1 MIVMLVRN
9 PILELSLTGAYALA
23 LERYAA
29 LPAASAEDDRWAG
42 ACLVASGQFER
53 AKVLLSQ
60 AVRRGCLEAN
70 IQLALAYGAL
80 MDFERAESI
89 LARVNLESLS
99 AFDQVLAARAAG
111 TLALTQGQRRAA
123 LAHLERGWQL
133 ALGDDASEPLRSSVA
148 QSLAILNHLCGRD
161 ARAETLF
168 ELALPGASG
177 VQRVGILSTRA
188 LSRTYLGLFVAAES
202 DLREAQLLTQASGSK
217 TLLLSCVAA
226 ILQRARGDARAA
238 VAAFSLVARS
248 ARAVD
253 DPETELYAELD
264 LMALQTELDSLEQAQ
279 AHLMRAQQLS
289 AQPYQVA
296 MINFRSGA
304 LLARQSDVAALP
316 ALESALLAFTG
327 LSADREAAWTCLHIA
342 EAGLRLNQPDRTI
355 TAIRQVLNFRNALG
369 PAVLNIELRTL
380 PVLLEHLGSR
390 ADHVGRVLFDDWRAG
405 HPARGLHL
413 ELRFFGDAGVF
424 VDGAPVKLRYK
435 RSLEVLA
442 HLVLQPS
449 GSMKKLLTDL
459 FADEPPAT
467 ARSYVHQVRY
477 DLEKSGA
484 GLRIEFDRVSR
495 KYALESDGPKF
506 VADVLEFQTA
516 LAAKTE
522 PGLLRALD
530 LYRGVF
536 LASSENDW
544 VREQREALIWAAIR
558 VGLELIEGFEAQ
570 HQFENSFA
578 LSGRLLELDPF
589 NAGVAG
595 CLVRA
600 AKNLNSES
608 ARLIVSRLRQKFATE
623 FGEVPS
629 VFEQF

>member
-1 MIVMLVRN
+1 MPALN
-9 PILELSLTGAYALA
+9 PILELSLTGAYPLA

-29 LPAASAEDDRWAG
+29 LPDASAEDDRWAG
-42 ACLVASGQFER
+42 ACLVVLGQFER
-53 AKVLLSQ
+53 AKVLLSR
-60 AVRRGCLEAN
+60 AVRRGCSQAN

-80 MDFERAESI
+80 MDFERAETI
-89 LARVNLESLS
+89 LARVNPEALS

-123 LAHLERGWQL
+123 LAHLERAWQL

-168 ELALPGASG
+168 ELALPEASG
-177 VQRVGILSTRA
+177 VQQVGILSTRA
-188 LSRTYLGLFVAAES
+188 LSRTYLGLFAAAES
-202 DLREAQLLTQASGSK
+202 DLREAQLMTQASGSK
-217 TLLLSCVAA
+217 TLLLSCVGA
-226 ILQRARGDARAA
+226 ILQRARGDAWAA
-238 VAAFSLVARS
+238 VAAFNLVAHS

-253 DPETELYAELD
+253 DPETELYAQLD
-264 LMALQTELDSLEQAQ
+264 LMALHTELDSLEQAQ
-279 AHLMRAQQLS
+279 AHLMRAQQLA

-296 MINFRSGA
+296 MVNFRSGA
-304 LLARQSDVAALP
+304 LLARQSDAAALDV
-316 ALESALLAFTG
+316 LESALLAFTD

-342 EAGLRLNQPDRTI
+342 EAGLRLHRPDRST

-390 ADHVGRVLFDDWRAG
+390 ADHIGRVLFDDWRAISG
-405 HPARGLHL
+405 RVLRL
-413 ELRFFGDAGVF
+413 ELRFFGDVGVF
-424 VDGAPVKLRYK
+424 VDGTPVKLRYK

-449 GSMKKLLTDL
+449 GGMKALLTDL
-459 FADEPPAT
+459 FADEPPAS

-495 KYALESDGPKF
+495 TYALESDGPKYI
-506 VADVLEFQTA
+506 ADVLEFQTA
-516 LAAKTE
+516 LAEKTE
-522 PGLLRALD
+522 SGLLRALE
-530 LYRGVF
+530 LYRGGF
-536 LASSENDW
+536 LSSADGDW
-544 VREQREALIWAAIR
+544 VREQRQRLVWAAIQ
-558 VGLELIEGFEAQ
+558 VGLEVIETSNSRNE
-570 HQFENSFA
+570 FENSFA
-578 LSGRLLELDPF
+578 LINRLLELDPF
-589 NAGVAG
+589 NSGLAG

-608 ARLIVSRLRQKFATE
+608 AKLSVSRLRQKFVTE

-629 VFEQF
+629 VFES

>member
-1 MIVMLVRN
+1 MLARN
-9 PILELSLTGAYALA
+9 PILELSLTGAYPLA

-29 LPAASAEDDRWAG
+29 LPDASAEDDRWAG
-42 ACLVASGQFER
+42 ACLVVLGQFER
-53 AKVLLSQ
+53 AKVVLSQ

-80 MDFERAESI
+80 MDFERAETI

-188 LSRTYLGLFVAAES
+188 LSRTYLGLFAAAQS
-202 DLREAQLLTQASGSK
+202 DLQEAERLTQASGS
-217 TLLLSCVAA
+217 LLLSCVAA

-238 VAAFSLVARS
+238 IVAFGLVARS
-248 ARAVD
+248 ARVVD

-264 LMALQTELDSLEQAQ
+264 LMALHTELDSLGQAQ

-296 MINFRSGA
+296 MVNFRSGA
-304 LLARQSDVAALP
+304 LLARQSDAAALP

-342 EAGLRLNQPDRTI
+342 EAGLRLNQPERSI
-355 TAIRQVLNFRNALG
+355 AAIRQVLNFRNALG

-390 ADHVGRVLFDDWRAG
+390 TDHVGRVLFDDWRAS

-424 VDGAPVKLRYK
+424 VDGMPVKLRYK

-449 GSMKKLLTDL
+449 GSMKALLTDL

-484 GLRIEFDRVSR
+484 GLRIEFDRASR
-495 KYALESDGPKF
+495 KYTLESDGPKF
-506 VADVLEFQTA
+506 AADVLEFQTA
-516 LAAKTE
+516 LAEKTE
-522 PGLLRALD
+522 SGLLRALG
-530 LYRGVF
+530 LHRGLF

-558 VGLELIEGFEAQ
+558 LGLELIEGFEDQ
-570 HQFENSFA
+570 QQFENSFA
-578 LSGRLLELDPF
+578 LADRLLELDPF
-589 NAGVAG
+589 NAGLAG

-600 AKNLNSES
+600 AKHLNSES
-608 ARLIVSRLRQKFATE
+608 ARLSVSRLRQKFVTE

-629 VFEQF
+629 FFE